1 MLKKIYNKNLILYL
15 SGKIDSLNAADF
27 ESELDNLIAENIEK
41 NLIFDAEKL
50 EYISS
55 AGLRVLLK
63 VHKLINKKI
72 VVQNA
77 SDEVYEIFH
86 VTGFDNFF
94 DVQKKFREISV
105 EGCEQIGAGVNS
117 KVFQIDNDTI
127 VKIYNKNFPVE
138 KITEEINIA
147 KKIFIL
153 GFPTAISYDVVKCGE
168 NLGVVFEKIGDSFS
182 IGKYI
187 TNYPEKFFDVI
198 KKMAELLKNIHATK
212 IDSPEDLPSLK
223 ERWKNYADNENM
235 KNFYSAEEIKTLKKI
250 VENIPERLSLIH
262 CDFHSGNVLFQSG
275 ELIVIDVG
283 DVGFGHPFFDFAQ
296 IIKNRKY
303 ILEILAK
310 NPVFDS
316 MKNDF
321 ISTFGMSEEKI
332 LSSYDNLIKFYFGFN
347 DIETKKFFDEYEIF
361 ANFYKAFTPATSPNK
376 SKDFIQYFVDSAREK
391 LLPNDK
397 KFIEKIKNFSA
408 YFN

>member
-1 MLKKIYNKNLILYL
+1 MKKIEGRNLTVYL
-15 SGKIDSLNAADF
+15 SGKIDSMNATNF

-41 NLIFDAEKL
+41 NLIFDAERL

-63 VHKLINKKI
+63 IHKLVNKKI

-94 DVQKKFREISV
+94 DVQKKLREISV
-105 EGCEQIGAGVNS
+105 EGCKKIGAGVNS
-117 KVFQIDNDTI
+117 KVFQLDNDTI

-187 TNYPEKFFDVI
+187 TNYPEKFFDAI

-212 IDSPEDLPSLK
+212 IENPEDLPSLK

-235 KNFYSAEEIKTLKKI
+235 KNFYSTKEIKTLKKI
-250 VENIPERLSLIH
+250 VEKIPERLSLIH

-283 DVGFGHPFFDFAQ
+283 DVGFGHTFFDFAQ